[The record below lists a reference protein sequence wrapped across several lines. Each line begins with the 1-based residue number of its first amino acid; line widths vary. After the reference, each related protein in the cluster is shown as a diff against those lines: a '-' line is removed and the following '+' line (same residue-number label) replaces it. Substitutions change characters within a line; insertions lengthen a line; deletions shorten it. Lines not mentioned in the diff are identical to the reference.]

1 MSVFAQSVKYV
12 MQGRAYY
19 DGTSQ
24 IYKLRVTDDGSGNI
38 KGENVS
44 ILPSGRVLIG
54 PVRGVIDYKR
64 QTIIFQELKIA
75 NLPRGES
82 QEDFCFFTIKASFKI
97 VQGKTV
103 INGTFTSKHPS
114 GLACSGG
121 TIYLIG
127 EKDVTEIRKQY
138 VKRVAEE
145 KAKQVKKD
153 PPPVVK
159 PKPIVVKPKP
169 VVVKPKVEVKP
180 VEVVVPVKDT
190 PPPPPP
196 PVVFAAPII
205 PQGAKEYEYSS
216 DVLTISVLDYDQ
228 DDGDKI
234 DLYLNDKPLLLQH
247 TISVKGFTFDLDLK
261 ALGNGSGVDV
271 LNLYAVS
278 AGSYAPTS
286 AKFIILDKDQKF
298 TQFAGTNL
306 NKTFNLVLKKKTTLT
321 EGTAAEKAVE
331 VQK

>member
-1 MSVFAQSVKYV
+1 

-44 ILPSGRVLIG
+44 ILPTGRVLIG
-54 PVRGVIDYKR
+54 PVNGAIDYKR
-64 QTIIFQELKIA
+64 QTITFQELKIA
-75 NLPRGES
+75 NLPKGES

-97 VQGKTV
+97 IQGKTV
-103 INGTFTSKHPS
+103 ISGTFTSKHPS
-114 GLACSGG
+114 GLSCSGG

-145 KAKQVKKD
+145 KAKQIKKD

-169 VVVKPKVEVKP
+169 VVVKPKVEIIP
-180 VEVVVPVKDT
+180 EVVVEQKDTT
-190 PPPPPP
+190 PPPI
-196 PVVFAAPII
+196 VFATPII
-205 PQGAKEYEYSS
+205 PEGAKEYEYSS
-216 DVLTISVLDYDQ
+216 DILTISVLDYDQ

-247 TISVKGFTFDLDLK
+247 IISVKGFTFDLDLK

-306 NKTFNLVLKKKTTLT
+306 NKTFNLVLKKKLVQTN
-321 EGTAAEKAVE
+321 GTATEKSLE